1 GGRIAGV
8 VAAGV
13 VLYALIDLPLRS
25 HREFP
30 DHYITGFPGSMFSAD
45 YQVAYLA
52 PDRDPVL
59 RLPGLR
65 RRALQYHRWMRCVTS
80 HFVGIRQEEHRYF
93 LALAIAQ
100 GQRVRQAIDAGVLP
114 PETRIAVDCVGA
126 IPYYTDLPVLDRHG
140 LTDAIVSRRPPTNP
154 NAMAHEKSATLAD
167 GRRFGVDL
175 WAWAPTDL
183 VVRVTS
189 PELLYAVMHPVR
201 DSLPVVASLLAPD
214 EVLLCTLPL
223 GREREAA

>member
-1 GGRIAGV
+1 
-8 VAAGV
+8 
-13 VLYALIDLPLRS
+13 
-25 HREFP
+25 
-30 DHYITGFPGSMFSAD
+30 
-45 YQVAYLA
+45 
-52 PDRDPVL
+52 
-59 RLPGLR
+59 
-65 RRALQYHRWMRCVTS
+65 
-80 HFVGIRQEEHRYF
+80 
-93 LALAIAQ
+93 
-100 GQRVRQAIDAGVLP
+100 

-223 GREREAA
+223 GREREAARLPSLHLVSVADSAFQHAYVELAAPAFRALERRAPDDPLAMLGCAYVMLAQDHAEEALSLYGKVALRRPDDAAPWEQIAVCQQHLGRPAPHAEAVEAG